1 VRAAISGAALTGAH
15 GTLDETEFWLQ
26 ALFVT
31 GTRRRRR
38 WLAGR
43 LCAHLAPLLQVIAY
57 SILLGA
63 VVRFFHFAL
72 FEADLF
78 SPASFL
84 ADTLFLTA
92 VGYLSWR
99 IARTT
104 LMVTQYRWLYER
116 SSPVTWRKRLV
127 GKE

>member
-1 VRAAISGAALTGAH
+1 M
-15 GTLDETEFWLQ
+15 GTLYETESWLQ
-26 ALFVT
+26 VLFVT
-31 GTRRRRR
+31 GILGGGAA
-38 WLAGR
+38 WLTGR
-43 LCAHLAPLLQVIAY
+43 ACAHTWRPLLQVIAY

-78 SPASFL
+78 SLRSFL

-92 VGYLSWR
+92 VGCLSWR

-104 LMVTQYRWLYER
+104 LMVTQYGWLYER
-116 SSPVTWRKRLV
+116 SSPVSWRKRLV
-127 GKE
+127 GKQ

>member
-1 VRAAISGAALTGAH
+1 M
-15 GTLDETEFWLQ
+15 GTLYETESWLQ
-26 ALFVT
+26 VLFVT
-31 GTRRRRR
+31 GILGGGAA
-38 WLAGR
+38 WLTGR
-43 LCAHLAPLLQVIAY
+43 ACAHTWRPLLQVIAY

-63 VVRFFHFAL
+63 VERFFHFAL

-78 SPASFL
+78 SLASFL
-84 ADTLFLTA
+84 IDTLFMTA
-92 VGYLSWR
+92 IGCLSWR

-116 SSPVTWRKRLV
+116 SSLVSWRKRLV